1 MEIALVYMKKVLIL
15 SQGPARHYRTAVY
28 NKLAEK
34 YDVTVVYSEGEE
46 PHGAKFAYEYIPTF
60 KFHYYIHKKN
70 LLKMANKFDVVI
82 CMFDFSH
89 LYYRLLSHLPH
100 KCKLIYWGIG
110 VSAGYNTRYDEN
122 QKYLKRIMNRIKR
135 ADAMLFYTD
144 YPVKKYS
151 SLGAKKEK
159 LFVADNT
166 VEVID
171 NRGEKQINDSILFI
185 GSLYKQKRIDV
196 LLKAYE
202 NAYKKNKDL
211 LKLVLIGD
219 GEERSNIENWIRD
232 NSLSEKVEIIGGIY
246 DEKLLVPYFNR
257 AAICVSPDQA
267 GLSVLKSMGY
277 GVPFVTHRN
286 AITGGEIFNIHN
298 GIDGV
303 LMDNFDELETII
315 SDASQ
320 NTEKYTEMGIKA
332 REYYYKY
339 RTVDHMVQG
348 FCDAI
353 DYVLKL

>member
-1 MEIALVYMKKVLIL
+1 M
-15 SQGPARHYRTAVY
+15 
-28 NKLAEK
+28 LAEK

-46 PHGAKFAYEYIPTF
+46 PKNAKFAYEYIPTF
-60 KFHYYIHKKN
+60 KLRYYIHKKN
-70 LLKMANKFDVVI
+70 LLKMANRFDVVI
-82 CMFDFSH
+82 CLFAFSY

-110 VSAGYNTRYDEN
+110 VSAGYNQRYDED
-122 QKYLKRIMNRIKR
+122 QKQLKRILNRIKR

-151 SLGAKKEK
+151 ALGAKREK

-171 NRGEKQINDSILFI
+171 NRSEEKINDSILFI

-202 NAYKKNKDL
+202 NAYKKNKNL
-211 LKLVLIGD
+211 LKLVLVGD
-219 GEERSNIENWIRD
+219 GDEKSNIENWVRD
-232 NSLSEKVEIIGGIY
+232 NGLSDKVEITGGIY
-246 DEKLLVPYFNR
+246 EEELLVPYFNR
-257 AAICVSPDQA
+257 AVICVSPDQA

-277 GVPFVTHRN
+277 GVPFVTHKN

-298 GIDGV
+298 GVDGV
-303 LMDNFDELETII
+303 LMDDFDELEEII
-315 SDASQ
+315 SDASA
-320 NTEKYTEMGIKA
+320 NTEKYAEMGLKA

-348 FCDAI
+348 FCDAV
-353 DYVLKL
+353 DYVMNL